1 LDLVD
6 HQVEGNRPMSAR
18 GYDPEC
24 DKLSR
29 YFLGELGAANHPRL
43 VSELAQVIQDAI
55 EDWIR
60 SERDRLSSEIKR
72 ADQ

>member
-1 LDLVD
+1 
-6 HQVEGNRPMSAR
+6 MSDR

-29 YFLGELGAANHPRL
+29 YFLGDLGAANHPRL

-55 EDWIR
+55 EDWIT
-60 SERDRLSSEIKR
+60 SERERLSAEIQR
-72 ADQ
+72 APQ

>member
-1 LDLVD
+1 MKSL
-6 HQVEGNRPMSAR
+6 

-29 YFLGELGAANHPRL
+29 YFLGEFDVENHPRL

-55 EDWIR
+55 EDWITA
-60 SERDRLSSEIKR
+60 ERDRLASEIER
-72 ADQ
+72 APQ